1 MSDWHRAGDKAS
13 TKEGLLSRSTDSDDL
28 RSIVDRATGVSEEK
42 PERHARRRPSTR
54 FLRIVLGM
62 AMVVGGSGGFGYALI
77 RLLHTGT
84 CASGNTPYVIG
95 RQCPSGTGW
104 LIGLLIGSV
113 FVALIGAGV
122 AGVGLALPGGLAFTG
137 VGAAALYV
145 GITGAGNAGGSS
157 AGYSVGITFLV
168 MGLAY
173 LAWAISSWRDSRD
186 DSAPKI
192 SAVGL
197 SQLIAATA
205 PKPLDSTKLPDN
217 EQTDK
222 GG

>member
-1 MSDWHRAGDKAS
+1 
-13 TKEGLLSRSTDSDDL
+13 LSRSADSDDL
-28 RSIVDRATGVSEEK
+28 RSIVDKATGVSEEK
-42 PERHARRRPSTR
+42 PEHRARRQPSAR
-54 FLRIVLGM
+54 VFRIVLGI
-62 AMVVGGSGGFGYALI
+62 AMVVGGSGGFGYSLI

-84 CASGNTPYVIG
+84 CASGNTPYVIA

-104 LIGLLIGSV
+104 LIGLLIGSI

-145 GITGAGNAGGSS
+145 GITGAGNAGGTS

-168 MGLAY
+168 MGLGY
-173 LAWAISSWRDSRD
+173 LAWAIWSWRGSRD
-186 DSAPKI
+186 DSAPRVSVVGI
-192 SAVGL
+192 S
-197 SQLIAATA
+197 QMIAATA
-205 PKPLDSTKLPDN
+205 PKPLDSKELPED
-217 EQTDK
+217 ETPKQ

>member
-1 MSDWHRAGDKAS
+1 M
-13 TKEGLLSRSTDSDDL
+13 
-28 RSIVDRATGVSEEK
+28 
-42 PERHARRRPSTR
+42 
-54 FLRIVLGM
+54 VL
-62 AMVVGGSGGFGYALI
+62 GGSGGFGYSLI
-77 RLLHTGT
+77 RLLQTGT
-84 CASGNTPYVIG
+84 CASGNTPYVIA

-104 LIGLLIGSV
+104 LIGLLMGSV

-145 GITGAGNAGGSS
+145 GITGAGNAGGTS
-157 AGYSVGITFLV
+157 AGYSVGITFLA

-173 LAWAISSWRDSRD
+173 LAWAIFSLRGSRD
-186 DSAPKI
+186 DSAPRI
-192 SAVGL
+192 DPIGL

-205 PKPLDSTKLPDN
+205 PKPLGTNPLSTNPLSKD